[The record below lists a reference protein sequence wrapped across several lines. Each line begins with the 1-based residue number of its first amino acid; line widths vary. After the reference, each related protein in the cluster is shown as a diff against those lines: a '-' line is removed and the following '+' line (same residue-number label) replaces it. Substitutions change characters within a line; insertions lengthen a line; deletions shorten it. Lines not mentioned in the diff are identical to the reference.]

1 MKRLVGT
8 TIRGLRTPIINEGDN
23 LVEMLPQL
31 LGNAAKSEGFTVRDR
46 DVLCITESV
55 LARSQGNYATVNDIA
70 DSVKANFPENP
81 LKVAVVHPI
90 LSRNR
95 FALLLRG
102 IAIAGDEIIIELS
115 YPTDEVGNQLIDK
128 AEMWNANINPYADV
142 FDEVG
147 FNKIF
152 SKYYHE
158 FTGINYIDLYRDICE
173 KENCKATFVFAND
186 PRAIAHMA
194 DNIIVCD
201 VHSREKSRQLL
212 KDAGAKNVIGLDHLL
227 NQQTEKH
234 GYNRE
239 YGLLGS
245 NKATEDKVK
254 LFPRDS
260 QPFVDAVK
268 ARLKEHFDKNIEVM
282 VYGDG
287 AFKDPYGEIWEL
299 ADPVVSPGFTE
310 GLRGRPN
317 ELKIKYLADNDYAGL
332 PSEELTCKIQ
342 QRIREKLMAEKNIS
356 AEQSEG
362 TTPRQIT
369 DLLGSLA
376 DLASGSGDKGTPIVY
391 IQGYFDNYAD
401 DYVD

>member
-8 TIRGLRTPIINEGDN
+8 TIRGLRTPIINEGDD
-23 LVEMLPQL
+23 LLEILPNIL
-31 LGNAAKSEGFTVRDR
+31 ANAAKAEGFTPRNR

-55 LARSQGNYATVNDIA
+55 FARAQGNYAHVDDIA
-70 DSVKANFPENP
+70 DSIRQHFPQKP
-81 LKVAVVHPI
+81 LEIAIVHPI

-102 IAIAGDEIIIELS
+102 IAIAADKLIIELS

-128 AEMWNANINPYADV
+128 AELWTANINPYADV
-142 FDEVG
+142 FDEES
-147 FNKIF
+147 FNQKF
-152 SKYYHE
+152 TKYYHE
-158 FTGINYIDLYRDICE
+158 FTGINYIDLYREICE
-173 KENCKATFVFAND
+173 KEGCEVQFVFAND
-186 PRAIAHMA
+186 PRAIAGMA

-201 VHSREKSRQLL
+201 IHSRHKTRQLL
-212 KDAGAKNVIGLDHLL
+212 KDAGAKNVIGLDHIL
-227 NQQTEKH
+227 NQPSQDH
-234 GYNRE
+234 GYNLE

-245 NKATEDKVK
+245 NKATADKVK

-260 QPFVDAVK
+260 QPFVEALQL
-268 ARLKEHFDKNIEVM
+268 RLKERFGKNIEVM
-282 VYGDG
+282 IYGDG

-299 ADPVVSPGFTE
+299 ADPVVSPGFTS

-332 PSEELTCKIQ
+332 SSEELTNKIQ
-342 QRIREKLMAEKNIS
+342 ERIREKLKAEAQKS
-356 AEQSEG
+356 SESSEG

-376 DLASGSGDKGTPIVY
+376 DLSSGSGDKGTPIVY

-401 DYVD
+401 EYEN

>member
-102 IAIAGDEIIIELS
+102 IAIAADEIIIELS

-194 DNIIVCD
+194 ENIIVCD

-227 NQQTEKH
+227 NQPSEEH

-268 ARLKEHFDKNIEVM
+268 ARLKEHFNKNIEVM

>member
-23 LVEMLPQL
+23 LVEMLPNL
-31 LGNAAKSEGFTVRDR
+31 LANAAKSEGFSLRDR

-55 LARSQGNYATVNDIA
+55 LARSQGNYATVYDIA
-70 DSVKANFPENP
+70 DSVHQNFPESP

-102 IAIAGDEIIIELS
+102 IAIAADELIIELS

-128 AEMWNANINPYADV
+128 AELWNANINPYADV
-142 FDEVG
+142 FDEEG
-147 FNKIF
+147 FNQVF

-158 FTGINYIDLYRDICE
+158 FTGINYIDLYREICE
-173 KENCKATFVFAND
+173 KENCKPTFVFAND

-194 DNIIVCD
+194 DYIIVCD

-227 NQQTEKH
+227 NLPNEKH
-234 GYNRE
+234 GYNKE

-268 ARLKEHFDKNIEVM
+268 ARLKDTFGKNIEVM

-299 ADPVVSPGFTE
+299 ADPVVSPGFTA

-342 QRIREKLMAEKNIS
+342 QRIREKLIAEKNIS

-401 DYVD
+401 DYID

>member
-102 IAIAGDEIIIELS
+102 IAIAADEIIIELS

-194 DNIIVCD
+194 ENIIVCD

-227 NQQTEKH
+227 NQPSEKH

-268 ARLKEHFDKNIEVM
+268 ARLKEHFNKNIEVM

>member
-8 TIRGLRTPIINEGDN
+8 IIRGLRTPIINEGDN
-23 LVEMLPQL
+23 LIEMLPTL
-31 LGNAAKSEGFTVRDR
+31 LANAAKAEGFTLRDR

-55 LARSQGNYATVNDIA
+55 LARSQGNYATINDIA
-70 DSVKANFPENP
+70 DFVRERFPESP
-81 LKVAVVHPI
+81 LKVAIVHPI

-102 IAIAGDEIIIELS
+102 IAIAADEMIIELS

-128 AEMWNANINPYADV
+128 TELWSAKVNPYADV
-142 FDEVG
+142 FDEAS
-147 FNKIF
+147 FNQIF

-158 FTGINYIDLYRDICE
+158 FTGINYIDLYREICE
-173 KENCKATFVFAND
+173 RENCKVNFVFAND
-186 PRAIAHMA
+186 PRAIAHLA

-212 KDAGAKNVIGLDHLL
+212 KDAGAKNVIGLDHIL
-227 NQQTEKH
+227 NQPTEKH
-234 GYNRE
+234 GYNCE

-260 QPFVDAVK
+260 QVFVDAVK
-268 ARLKEHFDKNIEVM
+268 ARLQETFNKNIEVM

-299 ADPVVSPGFTE
+299 ADPVVSPGFTA